1 MAVHDAPHSVRGKAA
16 SSGYRSVI
24 PHLFVLD
31 EFLPNPHAVR
41 DRALTLDYSVPGRFP
56 GLNSTQK
63 INIPWLEAAIS
74 RIVGEQVY
82 APWTADFSHA
92 NCRLALAADNQEA
105 RIHIDESDWTGVLTL
120 TLPEHCRGAG
130 GTEFYRHLATN
141 TDRLPINAAKLAEA
155 GYASYDDLKRDVLD
169 RDALDRSKW
178 ELSMRVPMR
187 FNRLVLVQP
196 QYWHTAGESFGESV
210 EDGRLVY
217 LMFFKRGA
225 PRPQTASN

>member
-1 MAVHDAPHSVRGKAA
+1 M
-16 SSGYRSVI
+16 I
-24 PHLFVLD
+24 PHLFVID
-31 EFLPNPHAVR
+31 EFLPKP
-41 DRALTLDYSVPGRFP
+41 RAFREKALGLDYRVPGRYP

-63 INIPWLEAAIS
+63 IGIPWLDMAVS
-74 RIVGEQVY
+74 RIVGEPVH
-82 APWTADFSHA
+82 APWTEDFSHGS
-92 NCRLALAADNQEA
+92 CRLALEPDNKPA

-120 TLPEHCRGAG
+120 TLPEDCRGAG
-130 GTEFYRHLATN
+130 GTEFYRHLPTG
-141 TDRLPINAAKLAEA
+141 TDRLPINAEKLHEA
-155 GYASYDDLKRDVLD
+155 GYDSYDALKQDVLD

-196 QYWHTAGESFGESV
+196 QYWHTAGESFGTSV

-225 PRPQTASN
+225 PRH

>member
-1 MAVHDAPHSVRGKAA
+1 M
-16 SSGYRSVI
+16 I
-24 PHLFVLD
+24 PHLFVID
-31 EFLPNPHAVR
+31 EFVPNPHALR
-41 DRALTLDYSVPGRFP
+41 EKALSFDYAVPGRYP
-56 GLNSTQK
+56 GLNSRQK
-63 INIPWLEAAIS
+63 IQIPWLDAAVS
-74 RIVGEQVY
+74 RIVGEPVH

-92 NCRLALAADNQEA
+92 NCRLALDRDNKPA

-130 GTEFYRHLATN
+130 GTEFYRHLPTN
-141 TDRLPINAAKLAEA
+141 TDRLPIDPGKLAET
-155 GYASYDDLKRDVLD
+155 GYDSYEELKQDVLD

-196 QYWHTAGESFGESV
+196 QYWHTAGESFGDSV
-210 EDGRLVY
+210 ENGRLVY

-225 PRPQTASN
+225 PRN